1 VTGVEESAPLSTPVP
16 AGKTVTEEEETAPL
30 STSISAEETVRLF
43 CADNWLHHHEY
54 AVFEGLGI
62 VEGRTN
68 LVFGIW
74 DLGLRV

>member
-1 VTGVEESAPLSTPVP
+1 MGETALLSTPIS
-16 AGKTVTEEEETAPL
+16 AEETVTEEEETAPL
-30 STSISAEETVRLF
+30 STSVSAEETVRLF

-68 LVFGIW
+68 LVCG
-74 DLGLRV
+74 V